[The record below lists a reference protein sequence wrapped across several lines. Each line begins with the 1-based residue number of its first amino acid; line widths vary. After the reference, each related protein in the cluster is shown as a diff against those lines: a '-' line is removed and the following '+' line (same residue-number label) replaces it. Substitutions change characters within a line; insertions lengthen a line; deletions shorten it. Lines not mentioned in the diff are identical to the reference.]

1 MSKLQIPNFD
11 LQPDHIVEQLRSL
24 LKSNQA
30 EITMLCEQ
38 EQPSWQNFIAP
49 IEMLDNTLS
58 QFFSPLSHLNSVCNT
73 DALREAYNGCLPL
86 LSEYSTDLGQS
97 KPLLASYQKI
107 KDSPEFSHLSI
118 AQQKVIDNA
127 LRDFTLSGIDLPA
140 EKQFRYKTISARIS
154 ELITNFEENIL
165 DSDNAWQKQ
174 ITDVTKLQGIPAHRI
189 QLAQEAAQ
197 AKSNDGY
204 LLTLDFPCY
213 YDVVTFANSAALR
226 EELYQAYTTRASDQ
240 SALFAQYDNQP
251 IINELLALRE
261 EKSKL
266 LGYANYAELSLVCKM
281 ADTPA
286 QVDNFLNTLIKKVK
300 EPAKQDLEQLESFAG
315 CELQPWD
322 TSYYSE
328 KLRQE
333 RYAISQEEIKP
344 YFPVNHVLEALFTI
358 SNKLFSIHLKDITD
372 TLRPAQ
378 TWHKDVRFYEIYD
391 ANDTLIGGIY
401 MDFFARENK
410 RGGAWMNDVIGR
422 FKQANGEIQLPIAF
436 LTYNFAPA
444 TADKSAL
451 LTHDDVVT
459 LFHEFGH
466 CLQHLLTQIDY
477 LDVSG
482 INGVAWDAVE
492 FPSQFM
498 EAWCWQPESLRLL
511 SSHVDTGESLPTSMV
526 EKLVAAK
533 NFQAGLFLL
542 RQLEFALFDITL
554 YSQYKPQKDYVQ
566 QTLNTIRQ
574 HVAVIQPPQY
584 NRFQNS
590 FSHIFAGGYGAGY
603 YSYLWAELLA
613 RDAFSAFKGDIFNAE
628 LGQRFKETVLG
639 LGGSLA
645 PEVVFEKFMDRAPDS
660 ESLLGYYG
668 L

>member
-1 MSKLQIPNFD
+1 MSKLKISNFD
-11 LQPDHIVEQLRSL
+11 LQPEHIVEQLGSL
-24 LKSNQA
+24 LKNNQA
-30 EITMLCEQ
+30 EIMRLCEQ
-38 EQPSWQNFIAP
+38 EQPSWQNLIAP
-49 IEMLDNTLS
+49 IEKLDNTLS
-58 QFFSPLSHLNSVCNT
+58 QFFSPLNHLNSVCNT
-73 DALREAYNGCLPL
+73 DALREAYNSCLPL

-97 KPLLASYQKI
+97 KPLLAAYQKV
-107 KDSPEFSHLSI
+107 KDSVGFTHLSV
-118 AQQKVIDNA
+118 AQQKIINNA
-127 LRDFTLSGIDLPA
+127 LRDFTLSGINLPA
-140 EKQFRYKTISARIS
+140 KKQLRYKAISARIS
-154 ELITNFEENIL
+154 ELTTKFEENIL
-165 DSDNAWQKQ
+165 DSVNAWQKQ
-174 ITDVTKLQGIPAHRI
+174 ISDVAELQGMPAHRI

-197 AKSNDGY
+197 AQGMEGY

-213 YDVVTFANSAALR
+213 YDVVTFSDSAVLR

-251 IINELLALRE
+251 IINELLALRD

-266 LGYANYAELSLVCKM
+266 LGYENYAELSLVCKM

-286 QVDNFLNTLIKKVK
+286 QVDNFLNSLIKKVK
-300 EPAKQDLEQLESFAG
+300 EPAKQDLKQLENFAG

-344 YFPVNHVLEALFTI
+344 YFPVNHVLEALFNI

-391 ANDTLIGGIY
+391 ANDKLTGGIY
-401 MDFFARENK
+401 MDFFARKNK
-410 RGGAWMNDVIGR
+410 RGGAWMNDVVGR
-422 FKQANGEIQLPIAF
+422 FKQANGKIQLPIAF
-436 LTYNFAPA
+436 LTCNFSPA
-444 TADKSAL
+444 TSNKPAL

-498 EAWCWQPESLRLL
+498 EAWCWQPESLQLL
-511 SSHVDTGESLPTSMV
+511 SSHVDTGESLPLDMI

-554 YSQYKPQKDYVQ
+554 YSQYNPQQDYVQ

-574 HVAVIQPPQY
+574 DVAVMQPPQY

-590 FSHIFAGGYGAGY
+590 FSHIFAGGYSAGY

-613 RDAFSAFKGDIFNAE
+613 RDAFSAFKGE

-639 LGGSLA
+639 LGGSLE
-645 PEVVFEKFMDRAPDS
+645 PEVVFEKFMGRSPDS
-660 ESLLGYYG
+660 EALLGYYG